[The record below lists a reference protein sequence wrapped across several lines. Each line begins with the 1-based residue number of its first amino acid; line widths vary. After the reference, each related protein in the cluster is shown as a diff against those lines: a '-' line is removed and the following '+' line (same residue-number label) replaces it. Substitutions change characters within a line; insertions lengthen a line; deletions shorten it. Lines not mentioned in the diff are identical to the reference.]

1 MSSPRSEYSDVAFEF
16 DASSIIYRPMNTRD
30 MVHVEALHNELIKQ
44 RLPAMFLH
52 QSLYHAHRR
61 TVVAEYPTESGKPVL
76 VGFASAH
83 VTTKPDWPAVLEP
96 EVDLLTLGVR
106 PEFRGNGIGK
116 NLIKAVAGSLVNT
129 CRFKAGEQ
137 GAIVRADI
145 RCGHANRGYFEQGL
159 AWEEDKDFQR
169 TLPWARC
176 DATRFISRVAV

>member
-1 MSSPRSEYSDVAFEF
+1 MSSPRSEYSDVAFGF
-16 DASSIIYRPMNTRD
+16 DASSIVYRPMNTRD
-30 MVHVEALHNELIKQ
+30 MAQVETLHNELVKQ

-52 QSLYHAHRR
+52 QSLYHSHRR
-61 TVVAEYPTESGKPVL
+61 TVVAEYPTETGKAVL

-83 VTTKPDWPAVLEP
+83 VTTKPDWPATLEP

-106 PEFRGNGIGK
+106 PEYRHHHIAE
-116 NLIKAVAGSLVNT
+116 NLIKAVTASLINT

-145 RCGHANRGYFEQGL
+145 RCGHANRAFFERGL
-159 AWEEDKDFQR
+159 SWKEDKEFQR

-176 DATRFISRVAV
+176 DATRFVARVAI